1 MTDAFDRAEGSP
13 YLIPTNEMSLPVSRH
28 GCANVAGFDPKRT
41 VRWLVLIVCSVAQ
54 LLSMPVPLQSGE
66 VKDVLASIGQVLA
79 GNDDAAGNT
88 QIRLEGSG
96 VVVSPEGIVVTNVH
110 VVSDGGR
117 FYPVIY
123 FNLLDP
129 AKPYAPPHRS
139 RLYRTEVALKN
150 LEADLVLLRIVADGE
165 GNPLPTAQTFDA
177 VPLGD
182 SRVLGFLDEVYTVGF
197 PKAGGSTVTITRGL
211 VSGKE
216 ELEDWIK
223 TDAQVT
229 HGNSGGAAVDKS
241 GRLIGVPTKVRPD
254 IQPVDTDN
262 DGFPDGNVN
271 FGSVGLIRP
280 VELVANMLA
289 TLREGNTDATRSA
302 MADERLEVK
311 GLVTTETGESVG
323 QALVGLLKAGSKE
336 ATVQNLL
343 TWARADQNGIFS
355 FPTRIPAGEYVVR
368 ARANGFEVHQENL
381 HLQRDNTNLLIHL
394 SASLP

>member
-1 MTDAFDRAEGSP
+1 MTNALDRKEHP
-13 YLIPTNEMSLPVSRH
+13 DRLPKNQMTSLVLNQ
-28 GCANVAGFDPKRT
+28 GCVEAASFDPDRT
-41 VRWLVLIVCSVAQ
+41 LRWFVLIVCSVAWLFSAPV
-54 LLSMPVPLQSGE
+54 LLQAGE

-79 GNDDAAGNT
+79 GEDDAAGNT
-88 QIRLEGSG
+88 EIRLEGSG
-96 VVVSPEGIVVTNVH
+96 VVVSPDGIVVTNAH

-117 FYPVIY
+117 FYPAIY

-139 RLYRTEVALKN
+139 RLFRTQIVLRN

-165 GNPLPTAQTFDA
+165 GNPLPKERTFEA

-182 SRVLGFLDEVYTVGF
+182 SRVLSFLDEVYTVGF

-241 GRLIGVPTKVRPD
+241 GRLVGVPTKVRPD
-254 IQPVDTDN
+254 VHPIDTDN

-280 VELVANMLA
+280 VEVVAKML
-289 TLREGNTDATRSA
+289 TMLREGDTDGARST
-302 MADERLEVK
+302 MVDERLEVK
-311 GLVTTETGESVG
+311 GLVTTQTGESVAE
-323 QALVGLLKAGSKE
+323 ALVGLLKAGSKE
-336 ATVQNLL
+336 ATVENLL

-355 FPTRIPAGEYVVR
+355 FPTRVPAGEYVVR
-368 ARANGFEVHQENL
+368 ARANGFEVHLQDL
-381 HLQRDNTNLLIHL
+381 HLERNNTNVLIHL
-394 SASLP
+394 NAASP

>member
-1 MTDAFDRAEGSP
+1 MNLPISKPTRLKAASFDSNRMVRSVVLTVYGLAWLFS
-13 YLIPTNEMSLPVSRH
+13 MS
-28 GCANVAGFDPKRT
+28 GQIQAGE
-41 VRWLVLIVCSVAQ
+41 I
-54 LLSMPVPLQSGE
+54 
-66 VKDVLASIGQVLA
+66 KDVLASIGQVLA
-79 GNDDAAGNT
+79 GEDDAAGNT
-88 QIRLEGSG
+88 DIRLEGSG
-96 VVVSPEGIVVTNVH
+96 VVVSTEGIVVTNVH

-139 RLYRTEVALKN
+139 RLYRTQVVLRN
-150 LEADLVLLRIVADGE
+150 LEADLVLLRIVGDGE
-165 GNPLPTAQTFDA
+165 GNPLPSTQTFEA

-229 HGNSGGAAVDKS
+229 HGNSGGAAVEKS
-241 GRLIGVPTKVRPD
+241 GRLVGVPTKVRPD

-280 VELVANMLA
+280 VELVAKMLT
-289 TLREGNTDATRSA
+289 TLHEGNTDVARSA

-311 GLVTTETGESVG
+311 GLITTETGESVA

-355 FPTRIPAGEYVVR
+355 FPTRVPAGEYVVR

>member
-1 MTDAFDRAEGSP
+1 MT
-13 YLIPTNEMSLPVSRH
+13 EMNLPVFEH
-28 GCANVAGFDPKRT
+28 GWAKPASFDPNRT
-41 VRWLVLIVCSVAQ
+41 VRGLFLVFWSVARLF
-54 LLSMPVPLQSGE
+54 LLSAPLQAGE

-79 GNDDAAGNT
+79 GDDDAAGNT
-88 QIRLEGSG
+88 EIRLEGSG
-96 VVVSPEGIVVTNVH
+96 VVVSPEGIVVTNAH

-117 FYPVIY
+117 FYPAIY

-139 RLYRTEVALKN
+139 RLFRAEVVLKN
-150 LEADLVLLRIVADGE
+150 LDADLVLLRIVADGD
-165 GNPLPTAQTFDA
+165 GNPLPSSQTFKEVA
-177 VPLGD
+177 LGD

-229 HGNSGGAAVDKS
+229 HGNSGGAAVDKF
-241 GRLIGVPTKVRPD
+241 GRLVGVPTKVRPD

-289 TLREGNTDATRSA
+289 TLREGKTDVARSA
-302 MADERLEVK
+302 LADERLEVK
-311 GLVTTETGESVG
+311 GLVVTQTGESIAE
-323 QALVGLLKAGSKE
+323 ALVGLLRPGSKE
-336 ATVQNLL
+336 ATVENLL
-343 TWARADQNGIFS
+343 TWARADPNGIFS
-355 FPTRIPAGEYVVR
+355 FPTRVPAGEYVVR
-368 ARANGFEVHQENL
+368 ARANGYEVHVESL

-394 SASLP
+394 SAPPP